1 MMSLIKLLF
10 VSLFTFCSVSNDLQ
24 AELPTIKTGWYPFEP
39 YMSLE
44 KSHGID
50 VLTGLDIKMLE
61 AVLKHIQYTP
71 EFSFVPWKQFLE
83 DVKSGKR
90 QMASSATKTKERE
103 QWAYFSDPWRWEENA
118 LYVRYGSNFKFKN
131 VADFIKKIKDTGFV
145 LGVMDGFVYASDLIN
160 DFIHDPRYAH
170 QIVKGKFDSDSLN
183 NLLSG
188 KVDGFI
194 TDRLVGATLIWRTGQ
209 NKNVEERLLG
219 ISTPIGFLIS
229 KKSTPPGFVAK
240 VNQAIKEMR
249 ASGVHRLISQE
260 YILPI
265 LLMQTIDR
273 PWFGWIEVC
282 ALLAFVVSGMII
294 AEREKY
300 TVVAALGIAI
310 VPAFGGGLV
319 RDLMVNRYPVGV
331 LTTPRYIFIVLCSF
345 GLVLFLINLYDIFQ
359 NRFKHVWLDKIGR
372 SEKNLNTLII
382 YFDALGTSAFTVI
395 GVLVAVMGK
404 TEPLWLWGPFFA
416 VMTGVGGGAI
426 RDLLLGSRVFGSE
439 YTYAEIPLFCGAGL
453 SLFLSNQVEKI
464 DPDLIL
470 FAVILTI
477 LIGFM
482 AHMLVFYYKIP
493 SLKIHML
500 EGILNKTKK

>member
-1 MMSLIKLLF
+1 MIKPAKFFLLALCM
-10 VSLFTFCSVSNDLQ
+10 LFHISALH
-24 AELPTIKTGWYPFEP
+24 AELETLKSGWYPFDP
-39 YMSLE
+39 YMTLE
-44 KSHGID
+44 KSHG
-50 VLTGLDIKMLE
+50 VEKLMGLDIQMLE
-61 AVLKHIQYTP
+61 AVAHHLQVIP
-71 EFSFVPWKQFLE
+71 EFSFVPWKNFLE
-83 DVKSGKR
+83 DIKSGKR
-90 QMASSATKTKERE
+90 QMASSATKTPERE
-103 QWAYFSDPWRWEENA
+103 EWAYFSDPWRWEENA
-118 LYVRYGSNFKFKN
+118 LYVHYGSSFKFKD
-131 VADFIKKIKDTGFV
+131 VADFIKQIKETGFI

-160 DFIHDPRYAH
+160 DFIHDPKYAH
-170 QIVKGKFDSDSLN
+170 QIVKGKFDSDSLK
-183 NLLSG
+183 NLLSQ

-219 ISTPIGFLIS
+219 VSTPIGFLMS
-229 KKSTPPGFVAK
+229 KKSTTPEFVSK

-249 ASGVHRLISQE
+249 ASGEHRRISQQ

-294 AEREKY
+294 AEREKF
-300 TVVAALGIAI
+300 TIVAALAIAI
-310 VPAFGGGLV
+310 VPAFGGGLI
-319 RDLMVNRYPVGV
+319 RDLMVARFPVGV

-345 GLVLFLINLYDIFQ
+345 GLVLFVINLYDIFYH
-359 NRFKHVWLDKIGR
+359 RYHHKWLDKISG
-372 SEKNLNTLII
+372 SEKNINTLIV
-382 YFDALGTSAFTVI
+382 YFDSMGTSAFTVI

-404 TEPLWLWGPFFA
+404 AEPLWLWGPLFA

-426 RDLLLGSRVFGSE
+426 RNLLIGSRAFGSE
-439 YTYAEIPLFCGAGL
+439 YTNAEIPLLCGAGL

-477 LIGFM
+477 LLGFI
-482 AHMLVFYYKIP
+482 AYMLVYYYKIP

-500 EGILNKTKK
+500 DNIIRKKQK